1 MSSRTDDIMDQLID
15 IASTPISAAGYPAKP
30 PRTRIEL
37 DGVTIG
43 ELMTAL
49 RFSGLL
55 ISNDNGTLMIHR
67 REVQTR

>member
-1 MSSRTDDIMDQLID
+1 MSRHNDIMDQLIA
-15 IASTPISAAGYPAKP
+15 IASTPISAAGFPAKP

-43 ELMTAL
+43 ELMMAL

-67 REVQTR
+67 PEVQTR

>member
-1 MSSRTDDIMDQLID
+1 MSRTDDIMDQLIA
-15 IASTPISAAGYPAKP
+15 IASTPIAAAGYPAKP

-43 ELMTAL
+43 ELMMAL

-55 ISNDNGTLMIHR
+55 ISNDNGTLIIHR
-67 REVQTR
+67 PEVQTR